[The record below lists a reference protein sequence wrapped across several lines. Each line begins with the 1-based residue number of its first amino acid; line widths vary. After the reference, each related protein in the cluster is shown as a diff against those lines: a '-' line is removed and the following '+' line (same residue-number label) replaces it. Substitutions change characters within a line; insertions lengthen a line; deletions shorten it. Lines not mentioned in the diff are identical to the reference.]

1 MKEEL
6 LEPFLRKMRI
16 RKIKPHIPKDC
27 VLCDV
32 GCGFNAKFLHDISPY
47 VRKGIGLDKKIEN
60 FKSVNLELIK
70 SKIEKELP
78 LPSSHVDCITLL
90 AVLEH
95 LEYPENILKEC
106 HRILKPEGV
115 LILTSPTPLSKPL
128 LEFLSFK
135 LNIVSPVEISDHKNY
150 FNSAQL
156 IRILKDECGFRRVI
170 AKTFQFGLNNF
181 VIANK
186 MD

>member
-16 RKIKPHIPKDC
+16 RRIKRYIPGNC

-32 GCGFNAKFLHDISPY
+32 GCGFSAKFLHDIAPFI
-47 VRKGIGLDKKIEN
+47 RKGIGIDKKVDNLKSDKIELVRAN
-60 FKSVNLELIK
+60 
-70 SKIEKELP
+70 IEKELP
-78 LPSSHVDCITLL
+78 VPSSYTDCVILL

-95 LEYPENILKEC
+95 LEYPTPVLIEC
-106 HRILKPEGV
+106 HRILKPGGV
-115 LILTSPTPLSKPL
+115 LILTTPTPFSKPI

-156 IRILKDECGFRRVI
+156 IRILKEECEFRSVT

-181 VIANK
+181 VVATK
-186 MD
+186 